1 MIPRLSPLG
10 ADATG
15 VAIEGL
21 GALGVLPGIVLG
33 KRAGAAMAD
42 SV

>member
-1 MIPRLSPLG
+1 VLG
-10 ADATG
+10 SKAPG

-33 KRAGAAMAD
+33 RQAGG
-42 SV
+42 SVVSRLR